1 VTVQTTQDTVTVT
14 IDGFEIAVP
23 KGTLVIRAA
32 ELLGIQIPRFC
43 DHPLLDPIG
52 ACRQC
57 LVEVEGQR
65 KPLASCTTVCTE
77 GMVVRTQLTSAVA
90 EKAQRG
96 VMELLLINHP
106 LDCPMC
112 DKGGECPLQN
122 QAMSSG
128 QGETRFTEDK
138 RTFDKPVPISS
149 EVLLDR
155 ERCISCTRCVRTSEE
170 IAGDAFIEF
179 IDRGPGQMIGTAEG
193 KPFNSYFSGNTV
205 QVCPVGALTG
215 AAYRFRSRPFD
226 LVSVPSVCEHCA
238 SGCRQRTDVRRGRV
252 LRRLAGDD
260 PAVNE
265 EWNCDK
271 GRWAFTYAT
280 QPDRLTAP
288 LVRDEAGVLVP
299 ASWPHAL
306 AVAAAGLVAARGAP
320 YPATQGAPQ
329 KGQGTPEAGPRGV
342 GVLAG
347 GRLTLEDAYAYA
359 KFARV
364 ALDTNDV
371 DMRARPHSAEEE
383 QFLAAC
389 VAGRGIGVS
398 YADLEQAPA
407 VLLAGLE
414 PEDESPIIFLR
425 LRKAVRR
432 RHLPVFSIAA
442 LATPGLVKLSGE
454 LLTTL
459 PGDEAAA
466 LTALAAVPVRG
477 DDPPEP
483 PAHGGAA
490 RPPVPPW
497 RQRVGEAIAAPGAVI
512 LVGERLAEVPG
523 ALAAAARLAVASG
536 ARLAWVPRRAGERGA
551 VEAGALPGLLPIGRP
566 VSDPAARAEVA
577 ITWGKSSL
585 PGTPG
590 RDTREILA
598 AAAAGE
604 LGALVVAGVDPA
616 DLPDPQAALQAIEMA
631 PFVVSLELRASAVTD
646 RADVVFPVAAVAEKA
661 GTFVNWEGRGG
672 SFGAA
677 LRVPEVR
684 TDLYVLGAIADQMDV
699 HLGLPD
705 AAAARAEL
713 SALGT
718 WRGPRPEPPAVQVA
732 PLSGGPRGAW
742 GGGQPPPEQGG
753 TGGDR
758 PPGAILSTW
767 RQLLDSGSMQDGEP
781 SLAGT
786 ARPAVARISAATA
799 ARAGLADGDKVT
811 VTADQGSV
819 TVPVEVVPMA
829 DHVVWLPAAGLP
841 QGPPEPGADLAGDP
855 YPGGPRLRAGSTIRA
870 ELGAG
875 HGAMVT
881 LRRPE

>member
-1 VTVQTTQDTVTVT
+1 VTVETTQGTVTVT
-14 IDGFEIAVP
+14 IDGFEIKVP

-32 ELLGIQIPRFC
+32 EMLGIQIPRFC

-65 KPLASCTTVCTE
+65 KPLASCTTTCTE
-77 GMVVRTQLTSAVA
+77 GMVVHTQLTSAVA
-90 EKAQRG
+90 NKAQQG

-122 QAMSSG
+122 QAMSNG
-128 QGETRFTEDK
+128 RGETRFTEPK
-138 RTFDKPVPISS
+138 RTFEKPVAISS
-149 EVLLDR
+149 QVLLDR
-155 ERCISCTRCVRTSEE
+155 ERCISCTRCVRFSEE
-170 IAGDAFIEF
+170 IAGDPFIDFIE
-179 IDRGPGQMIGTAEG
+179 RGPDQMIGTAEG

-252 LRRLAGDD
+252 MRRLAGED

-280 QPDRLTAP
+280 QPDRLTSP
-288 LVRDEAGVLVP
+288 LVRDEDGALVP
-299 ASWPHAL
+299 TSWPHAL
-306 AVAAAGLVAARGAP
+306 AVAAAGLAAARDAQDP
-320 YPATQGAPQ
+320 D
-329 KGQGTPEAGPRGV
+329 PRGV

-364 ALDTNDV
+364 ALDSNDI
-371 DMRARPHSAEEE
+371 DMRARPHSIEEE

-407 VLLAGLE
+407 VLLAGFE
-414 PEDESPIIFLR
+414 PEDESPMVFLR

-432 RHLPVFSIAA
+432 RRLPVFSLAA
-442 LATPGLVKLSGE
+442 LASPGLVKLSGE
-454 LLTTL
+454 LLPAV
-459 PGDEAAA
+459 PGEEAAA
-466 LTALAAVPVRG
+466 LTALAA
-477 DDPPEP
+477 
-483 PAHGGAA
+483 GGASASEDAWQRAA
-490 RPPVPPW
+490 RAL
-497 RQRVGEAIAAPGAVI
+497 GAPGAVI
-512 LVGERLAEVPG
+512 MVGERLAEVPG
-523 ALAAAARLAVASG
+523 ALAAAARLATASG

-551 VEAGALPGLLPIGRP
+551 VEAGAMPGLLPVGRP
-566 VSDPAARAEVA
+566 VSDGAARAEVA
-577 ITWGKSSL
+577 RAWGKSSL
-585 PGTPG
+585 PFVPG
-590 RDTREILA
+590 RDTAGILA
-598 AAAAGE
+598 AAEAEE
-604 LGALVVAGVDPA
+604 LGGLVVAGVDPA
-616 DLPDPQAALQAIEMA
+616 DLPDPAYALRALERA

-672 SFGAA
+672 SFPEA
-677 LRVPEVR
+677 LRVPGVR

-713 SALGT
+713 AALGT
-718 WRGPRPEPPAVQVA
+718 WRGERPEPPTVAGVA
-732 PLSGGPRGAW
+732 PAEPRSQAGELAVRLASW
-742 GGGQPPPEQGG
+742 H
-753 TGGDR
+753 
-758 PPGAILSTW
+758 
-767 RQLLDSGSMQDGEP
+767 QLLDDGRMQDGEP

-786 ARPAVARISAATA
+786 ARPAVARMSPATA
-799 ARAGLADGDKVT
+799 AQAGVADGDKVT
-811 VTADQGSV
+811 VATDRGSV
-819 TVPVEVVPMA
+819 TVPVQVVPMS
-829 DHVVWLPAAGLP
+829 DDVVWLPAAGLP
-841 QGPPEPGADLAGDP
+841 QAAWVPGTGAAVAAGGAPYADAPEFAAH
-855 YPGGPRLRAGSTIRA
+855 TIRT
-870 ELGAG
+870 ELGVG

>member
-1 VTVQTTQDTVTVT
+1 MTVETTRDTVAVT
-14 IDGFEIAVP
+14 IDGFEIRVP

-65 KPLASCTTVCTE
+65 KPLASCTTACTE

-128 QGETRFTEDK
+128 QGETRYAEDK
-138 RTFDKPVPISS
+138 RTFAKPVPISTQ
-149 EVLLDR
+149 VLLDR
-155 ERCISCTRCVRTSEE
+155 ERCISCTRCVRMSEE
-170 IAGDAFIEF
+170 IAGDPFIDFIE
-179 IDRGPGQMIGTAEG
+179 RGPAQMIGTAEG

-238 SGCRQRTDVRRGRV
+238 AGCRQRTDVRRGRV
-252 LRRLAGDD
+252 MRRLAAEE

-271 GRWAFTYAT
+271 GRWAFTYTT
-280 QPDRLTAP
+280 QPDRLTSP
-288 LVRDEAGVLVP
+288 LVRDSSGVLVP

-306 AVAAAGLVAARGAP
+306 AVAAAGLVAARDAEPG
-320 YPATQGAPQ
+320 
-329 KGQGTPEAGPRGV
+329 AGPPRGA
-342 GVLAG
+342 GVLTG

-364 ALDTNDV
+364 ALDTNDI

-383 QFLAAC
+383 QFLAAR

-398 YADLEQAPA
+398 YADLERAPA
-407 VLLAGLE
+407 VLLAGFE

-432 RHLPVFSIAA
+432 RHLPVFSVAA
-442 LATPGLVKLSGE
+442 LASPGLAKLSGE
-454 LLTTL
+454 LLATM
-459 PGDEAAA
+459 PGDEASA
-466 LTALAAVPVRG
+466 LTALAAG
-477 DDPPEP
+477 SQKDP
-483 PAHGGAA
+483 GNSWRRAA
-490 RPPVPPW
+490 
-497 RQRVGEAIAAPGAVI
+497 EALGTPGAVI
-512 LVGERLAEVPG
+512 LAGERLAAVPG
-523 ALAAAARLAVASG
+523 ALAVVSVLAAASG
-536 ARLAWVPRRAGERGA
+536 AELAWVPRRAGERGA

-566 VSDPAARAEVA
+566 VTDPEARAAVA
-577 ITWGKSSL
+577 RIWGKSAL
-585 PGTPG
+585 PGEPG
-590 RDTREILA
+590 RDTTAMLEA
-598 AAAAGE
+598 AMQGE
-604 LGALVVAGVDPA
+604 LGALVIAGVDPD
-616 DLPDPQAALQAIEMA
+616 DLPDPQAARQALEMA

-672 SFGAA
+672 TFGSA

-713 SALGT
+713 AALGT
-718 WRGPRPEPPAVQVA
+718 WHGLRPEPPQM
-732 PLSGGPRGAW
+732 SGIGAEPGPHLAR
-742 GGGQPPPEQGG
+742 EV
-753 TGGDR
+753 
-758 PPGAILSTW
+758 PGSGMLDVRLASW
-767 RQLLDSGSMQDGEP
+767 HQLLDGGRMQDGEP
-781 SLAGT
+781 ALAGT
-786 ARPAVARISAATA
+786 ARPAVARLSAATA
-799 ARAGLADGDKVT
+799 AEAGVADGDKVT
-811 VTADQGSV
+811 VATDRGSV
-819 TVPVEVVPMA
+819 TVPVEVVPMV
-829 DHVVWLPAAGLP
+829 DRVVWLPAAGLP
-841 QGPPEPGADLAGDP
+841 RTLAGTAP
-855 YPGGPRLRAGSTIRA
+855 YPGEQDPARQAGPTISA
-870 ELGAG
+870 QLGAG
-875 HGAMVT
+875 HGATVT
-881 LRRPE
+881 LRRLT

>member
-1 VTVQTTQDTVTVT
+1 MTVQTTQDTVTVT
-14 IDGFEIAVP
+14 IDGFEIVVP
-23 KGTLVIRAA
+23 KGMLIIRAA
-32 ELLGIQIPRFC
+32 ELLGIAIPRFC
-43 DHPLLDPIG
+43 DHPLLDPIA

-57 LVEVEGQR
+57 LVEVEGQN
-65 KPLASCTTVCTE
+65 KPPAACITPCSE

-96 VMELLLINHP
+96 VMEFLLINHP

-122 QAMSSG
+122 QAMSNG
-128 QGETRFTEDK
+128 QGETRFTYGK
-138 RTFDKPVPISS
+138 RTFDKPVAIST

-155 ERCISCTRCVRTSEE
+155 ERCISCTRCTRTSEE
-170 IAGDAFIEF
+170 IAGDPF
-179 IDRGPGQMIGTAEG
+179 IDFLGRGPAQMIGTAEG

-226 LVSVPSVCEHCA
+226 LKSVPSVCEHCA
-238 SGCRQRTDVRRGRV
+238 AGCRQRTDVRRGRV
-252 LRRLAGDD
+252 MRRLAGED

-280 QPDRLTAP
+280 QPDRLTTP
-288 LVRDEAGVLVP
+288 LIRDERGVLVP

-306 AVAAAGLVAARGAP
+306 AAAAAGLAAARDADP
-320 YPATQGAPQ
+320 
-329 KGQGTPEAGPRGV
+329 AGPHGV
-342 GVLAG
+342 GVLTG

-359 KFARV
+359 KFARF

-371 DMRARPHSAEEE
+371 DMRARPHSPEEE

-389 VAGRGIGVS
+389 VAGRGIDVS
-398 YADLEQAPA
+398 YGDLEQAPA
-407 VLLAGLE
+407 VLLAGFE

-432 RHLPVFSIAA
+432 HHLPVFSIAA
-442 LATPGLVKLSGE
+442 LSSPGLAKLSGE
-454 LLTTL
+454 LLATV
-459 PGDEAAA
+459 PGQEADA
-466 LTALAAVPVRG
+466 LTALAAGGTGG
-477 DDPPEP
+477 DTSWSR
-483 PAHGGAA
+483 AA
-490 RPPVPPW
+490 RVL
-497 RQRVGEAIAAPGAVI
+497 GAPGAVI

-523 ALAAAARLAVASG
+523 ALAAAGRLAVASG

-551 VEAGALPGLLPIGRP
+551 VEAGALPGLLPVGRP
-566 VSDPAARAEVA
+566 AADPAARAEVA
-577 ITWGKSSL
+577 RTWGKSSL
-585 PGTPG
+585 PAIPG
-590 RDTREILA
+590 RDTASMLTA
-598 AAAAGE
+598 AAEGE
-604 LGALVVAGVDPA
+604 LGGLVIAGVDPA
-616 DLPDPQAALQAIEMA
+616 DLPDPRAALSAIEA
-631 PFVVSLELRASAVTD
+631 TSFVVSLELRASAVTD

-677 LRVPEVR
+677 LSVPEVR

-713 SALGT
+713 AALGS
-718 WRGPRPEPPAVQVA
+718 WRGPRPEPP
-732 PLSGGPRGAW
+732 SGDF
-742 GGGQPPPEQGG
+742 GGIQNEAGII
-753 TGGDR
+753 R
-758 PPGAILSTW
+758 LSTW
-767 RQLLDSGSMQDGEP
+767 HQLLDSGRMQDGEP
-781 SLAGT
+781 ALAGT
-786 ARPAVARISAATA
+786 ARPVVARMSAATA
-799 ARAGLADGDKVT
+799 AEAGVADGDKVT
-811 VTADQGSV
+811 VATGRGSV

-829 DHVVWLPAAGLP
+829 DHVVWLPSAGLP
-841 QGPPEPGADLAGDP
+841 QGARTEHV
-855 YPGGPRLRAGSTIRA
+855 GSTIRA
-870 ELGAG
+870 ELAAG
-875 HGAMVT
+875 HGATVT